1 MGHAR
6 SVKYCTRTRTLSC
19 VYSADEKC
27 GIMPCWWRI
36 SRSYNDACMQILAH
50 SGNVGR
56 STSPW
61 SSLVVLCCILGRRSL
76 LLCAPH
82 PASMEGVI
90 SGGKYVTLAL
100 HAKHVF
106 TFQILLRT
114 YIYKYLYT
122 GVYICT
128 NNIFPLLFNFAFL
141 VSPGTFLSS
150 QMPSTL
156 HAQTLTQLTSAQY
169 K

>member
-6 SVKYCTRTRTLSC
+6 SVKYCTRTRTLSR

-36 SRSYNDACMQILAH
+36 SRSYNDACMQVLAH

-90 SGGKYVTLAL
+90 FGGKYVTLAL

-114 YIYKYLYT
+114 FIYIFVQIIYFPCFLT
-122 GVYICT
+122 LLFL
-128 NNIFPLLFNFAFL
+128 FPL
-141 VSPGTFLSS
+141 VLSLARKCRTHC
-150 QMPSTL
+150 MRWL
-156 HAQTLTQLTSAQY
+156 
-169 K
+169 